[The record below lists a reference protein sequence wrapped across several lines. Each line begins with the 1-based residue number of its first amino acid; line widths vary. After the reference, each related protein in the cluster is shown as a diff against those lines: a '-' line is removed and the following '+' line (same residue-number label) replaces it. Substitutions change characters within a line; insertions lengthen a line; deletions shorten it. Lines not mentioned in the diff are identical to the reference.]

1 MIDVQRLRVLREVA
15 RHGSFNR
22 AAAAL
27 RFTPS
32 AVSQQ
37 IAALERGLG
46 LAVVERSTRG
56 VTLTE
61 PGRMLVETAEAIA
74 AELTDAQERIDRLSR
89 DRAHFTVATFASGG
103 RRLLP
108 SALARFAAEHPEVDL
123 TILER
128 EPEDSLPLL
137 RQGLADIA
145 LAYHFDGPPPARP
158 GDRSGLDWTA
168 LRPDPLRVVMP
179 RAHPLAGRPSL
190 HLAELADERWVLGC
204 LKTVGLL
211 GHYATL
217 SGFELRV
224 SCSATD
230 YMFAQSLVS
239 AGVGVAL
246 IPEIALMEAPDL
258 VTVPLEPPSPSR
270 HIGVATTR
278 RHRGATQPY
287 VDAFLRLLTTPEE
300 SSAVLAARRPARG
313 GIAQD
318 DVSVTGED
326 FAVSAPSQ

>member
-1 MIDVQRLRVLREVA
+1 MRSLGELMIDVQRLRVLREVA

-22 AAAAL
+22 AAGAL

-61 PGRMLVETAEAIA
+61 PGRMLVEAAEAIA
-74 AELTDAQERIDRLSR
+74 SELTDAQERIARLVDGQAR
-89 DRAHFTVATFASGG
+89 FTVATFASGG

-108 SALARFAAEHPEVDL
+108 GALAAFTAAHPEVEL

-128 EPEDSLPLL
+128 EPEDSLVLL
-137 RQGLADIA
+137 REGRADLA

-158 GDRSGLDWTA
+158 GDRSGLDWTPLCA
-168 LRPDPLRVVMP
+168 DPLQVVLP
-179 RAHPLAGRPSL
+179 RTHPLADRRSL
-190 HLAELADERWVLGC
+190 HLAELARERWVLGC
-204 LKTVGLL
+204 LKTGGLMR
-211 GHYATL
+211 HYAAL
-217 SGFELRV
+217 AGFELRI

-230 YMFAQSLVS
+230 YLFAQSLVS

-246 IPEIALMEAPDL
+246 IPQVAVTEAADL
-258 VTVPLEPPSPSR
+258 VTVPLEAPSPAR
-270 HIGVATTR
+270 HIGVATAR
-278 RHRGATQPY
+278 RHRGPAQPY
-287 VDAFLRLLTTPEE
+287 VDALRASL
-300 SSAVLAARRPARG
+300 LAAA
-313 GIAQD
+313 
-318 DVSVTGED
+318 
-326 FAVSAPSQ
+326 

>member
-15 RHGSFNR
+15 KHGSFNR
-22 AAAAL
+22 AATEL

-61 PGRMLVETAEAIA
+61 AGLLLVETAEAIA
-74 AELTDAQERIDRLSR
+74 AELTDAQERIDRLACER
-89 DRAHFTVATFASGG
+89 TRFTVATFASGG
-103 RRLLP
+103 RKLLP
-108 SALARFAAEHPEVDL
+108 SALAEFAAAHPEVEL

-128 EPEDSLPLL
+128 EPEDSIPLL
-137 RQGLADIA
+137 KEGRADLA
-145 LAYHFDGPPPARP
+145 LAYHFDGPPPAGP
-158 GDRSGLDWTA
+158 GDRSGLVWTA
-168 LRPDPLRVVMP
+168 LRTDPLRVVLP
-179 RAHPLAGRPSL
+179 RTHPYAHRESL

-204 LKTVGLL
+204 LKTVDLL
-211 GHYATL
+211 RRYAAL
-217 SGFELRV
+217 AGFELRI

-258 VTVPLEPPSPSR
+258 VAISLQPPNPSR

-278 RHRGATQPY
+278 RDRGPAQPY
-287 VDAFLRLLTTPEE
+287 VESLLKLLSNP
-300 SSAVLAARRPARG
+300 
-313 GIAQD
+313 
-318 DVSVTGED
+318 
-326 FAVSAPSQ
+326 

>member
-1 MIDVQRLRVLREVA
+1 MIDIQRLRVLREVA

-27 RFTPS
+27 RLTPS

-37 IAALERGLG
+37 IAALERSLG
-46 LAVVERSTRG
+46 LTVVERSTRG

-61 PGRMLVETAEAIA
+61 PGRILVEAAEAIA
-74 AELTDAQERIDRLSR
+74 AELTDTQERINQLAYDRPRL
-89 DRAHFTVATFASGG
+89 TVATFASGG

-108 SALARFAAEHPEVDL
+108 SALSQFVAGHPEVEL

-128 EPEDSLPLL
+128 EPEDSIPLL
-137 RQGLADIA
+137 REGRADLA
-145 LAYHFDGPPPARP
+145 LAYHLDGPPPARP
-158 GDRSGLDWTA
+158 GDRSGLDWIT
-168 LRPDPLRVVMP
+168 LRPDPLWVVLP
-179 RAHPLAGRPSL
+179 RAHPYADRQTL
-190 HLAELADERWVLGC
+190 HLAELSGERWVLGC
-204 LKTVGLL
+204 LKTVDLL
-211 GHYATL
+211 RHYATL
-217 SGFELRV
+217 AGFELRI

-258 VTVPLEPPSPSR
+258 VTVRLEPPSPSR

-278 RHRGATQPY
+278 RHRGPAQPY
-287 VDAFLRLLTTPEE
+287 VEALLDFLSEPTTYP
-300 SSAVLAARRPARG
+300 
-313 GIAQD
+313 
-318 DVSVTGED
+318 SVTMPK
-326 FAVSAPSQ
+326 VHLR